1 MCTYIIH
8 TCSAIRDYS
17 DGDYLRSYKHTELQV
32 EKMINMFPTTEIMI
46 LQITSENEQTRLLLQ
61 TLP

>member
-8 TCSAIRDYS
+8 TCLTITDYS

-46 LQITSENEQTRLLLQ
+46 LQFTSENE
-61 TLP
+61 

>member
-8 TCSAIRDYS
+8 TCSAITDYS

-46 LQITSENEQTRLLLQ
+46 LQITSENE
-61 TLP
+61 